1 MSSPPVSGRTRPNER
16 RIRAWLARVG
26 EASRTDLARQLE
38 LPKATVAG
46 LVTDLIER
54 GVVAEVPRGQRPAG
68 APGRP
73 AQVLT
78 LTGLPP
84 AIAALTWSTGML
96 RVAIATLRGQVLAE
110 NAAAAESGLAQ
121 SAVAELAADALET
134 ASCAAG
140 YDAAPLAAVVL
151 SVPAP
156 VQHGA
161 GAPVQHGAGTPVAG
175 PETGKRWGRGPAWLD
190 EGLAGELARR
200 TGSTALV
207 ENDANLG
214 ALGEYAF
221 GAGRGKPHQIYLK
234 LGRHSVGAGLI
245 FGGRLHRGTTGFA
258 GELAHV
264 QVRDDGPMCTCGGR
278 GCLIQMVSTEM
289 IGLAQPAY
297 EQPLTFATM
306 LSLAEAGDI
315 GLQRL
320 LVDLGRS
327 IGRPLADACTLLN
340 PDLFVL
346 DGSIGPAGDH
356 IFNGITEAIGRY
368 ATPATSAAARVV
380 RGVLGTNAEVLG
392 AVVLVRQAW
401 ERAEGMFS
409 GAAAPR

>member
-1 MSSPPVSGRTRPNER
+1 MSSPQRSGRTRPNER
-16 RIRAWLARVG
+16 RISAWLARVG
-26 EASRTDLARQLE
+26 EASRADLARQLG

-46 LVTDLIER
+46 IVTDLIER
-54 GVVAEVPRGQRPAG
+54 GVVAEVPRGQRLAG
-68 APGRP
+68 TPGRP
-73 AQVLT
+73 SQVLT
-78 LTGLPP
+78 LTGPPP
-84 AIAALTWSTGML
+84 AIAALTWSTGLL
-96 RVAIATLRGQVLAE
+96 RVAIATLSGRVLAE
-110 NAAAAESGLAQ
+110 DTSAAGSDMAQ
-121 SAVAELAADALET
+121 PAVADLALGSLQT
-134 ASCAAG
+134 AARAAG

-156 VQHGA
+156 V
-161 GAPVQHGAGTPVAG
+161 PRGAGTPVTRPG
-175 PETGKRWGRGPAWLD
+175 TGQRWGRGPAWLD
-190 EGLAGELARR
+190 QGLADELARR

-214 ALGEYAF
+214 ALGEYVF

-234 LGRHSVGAGLI
+234 LGRHSFGTGLI

-264 QVRDDGPMCTCGGR
+264 QVRNDGPMCTCGGR
-278 GCLIQMVSTEM
+278 GCLIQTVSTEM
-289 IGLAQPAY
+289 IDLAQPAY
-297 EQPLTFATM
+297 EQPLTLATM

-320 LVDLGRS
+320 LGDLGRS

-346 DGSIGPAGDH
+346 DGSIGPAGNH
-356 IFNGITEAIGRY
+356 IFSGTIDRY

-380 RGVLGTNAEVLG
+380 MGVLETNAEVLG
-392 AVVLVRQAW
+392 AVVLVRQEW
-401 ERAEGMFS
+401 ES
-409 GAAAPR
+409 SLAAPAP

>member
-1 MSSPPVSGRTRPNER
+1 M
-16 RIRAWLARVG
+16 AR
-26 EASRTDLARQLE
+26 
-38 LPKATVAG
+38 
-46 LVTDLIER
+46 
-54 GVVAEVPRGQRPAG
+54 
-68 APGRP
+68 
-73 AQVLT
+73 
-78 LTGLPP
+78 
-84 AIAALTWSTGML
+84 
-96 RVAIATLRGQVLAE
+96 
-110 NAAAAESGLAQ
+110 
-121 SAVAELAADALET
+121 
-134 ASCAAG
+134 
-140 YDAAPLAAVVL
+140 AAVRWR
-151 SVPAP
+151 
-156 VQHGA
+156 
-161 GAPVQHGAGTPVAG
+161 GAPVRHGAGTPVAG

-200 TGSTALV
+200 AGSTALV

-214 ALGEYAF
+214 ALGEYVF

-234 LGRHSVGAGLI
+234 LGRHSVGTGLI
-245 FGGRLHRGTTGFA
+245 LDGRLHRGTTGFA

-278 GCLIQMVSTEM
+278 GCLIRTVSTEM
-289 IGLAQPAY
+289 IDLAQPAY

-356 IFNGITEAIGRY
+356 IFNGITRGHRPLCHACHLGRSTCRQGR
-368 ATPATSAAARVV
+368 ARNQCRGARRGRPGPA
-380 RGVLGTNAEVLG
+380 GVGTQPGHFQHPNA
-392 AVVLVRQAW
+392 
-401 ERAEGMFS
+401 
-409 GAAAPR
+409 

>member
-1 MSSPPVSGRTRPNER
+1 MSSPAVSGRTRPNER

-26 EASRTDLARQLE
+26 EASRTELARQLE

-46 LVTDLIER
+46 IVTDLIER
-54 GVVAEVPRGQRPAG
+54 GVVAEVPRSPRPAGAAG

-78 LTGLPP
+78 LTGPPP

-96 RVAIATLRGQVLAE
+96 RVAIATLSGQVLAE
-110 NAAAAESGLAQ
+110 NTAAVESDSAQ
-121 SAVAELAADALET
+121 QAVAELAAGSLET
-134 ASCAAG
+134 AISTAG

-151 SVPAP
+151 SAPAP
-156 VQHGA
+156 VRH
-161 GAPVQHGAGTPVAG
+161 VAGTPIAG

-190 EGLAGELARR
+190 EGLARELARR

-234 LGRHSVGAGLI
+234 LGRHSVGTGLI
-245 FGGRLHRGTTGFA
+245 FGGRLHRGATGFA

-264 QVRDDGPMCTCGGR
+264 QVRDNGPVCTCGGR

-356 IFNGITEAIGRY
+356 IFNGITEAIERY

-401 ERAEGMFS
+401 ERAEGTFS
-409 GAAAPR
+409 GPAAPR